1 MMELLPVLMFVCLF
15 VLIFCGV
22 QVALALMVSG
32 FVFGLI
38 EFDFNLRPILF
49 QFTQKIDETASNF
62 VLAAVP
68 LFVFMGAV
76 LERSGIAEQLFRAVQ
91 LWTGRLPGGLAVGT
105 ILMSIIFAASTG
117 VVGATEA
124 VIGLL
129 AIPPMLRQG
138 YDKSL
143 ISGTICAG
151 GSLGTI
157 IPPSVVVIILG
168 PVADVSIGDLMV
180 GMIVPGSILALLYL
194 IYVVGVAVVQPHKAP
209 RPDPSLADSMPLID
223 KLWITLK
230 ALIPPLLMICAV
242 LGTIIAGVAAPT
254 EAAAIGA
261 VAAVVLA
268 GFYRTL
274 NLTML
279 KDAGW
284 RTLIVTAMIMF
295 VLLGGSMFTVAF
307 GSVGGITQLRGVL
320 GDLDV
325 SPAVMLAIFL
335 GIVFVAGFFLEWI
348 SIILIFIPIFMPF
361 VRDAGFDPVW
371 FCMLILLI
379 VQTSYLTP
387 PLAPA
392 IFYLRGIAP
401 PEMTLTDMY
410 RGVVP
415 FLVLQAICL
424 AIMAAFPGLATWL
437 PGVLLGF

>member
-1 MMELLPVLMFVCLF
+1 MMDLLPILMFVCLF
-15 VLIFCGV
+15 LLIFSGV
-22 QVALALMVSG
+22 QVAFALMVSG

-38 EFDFNLRPILF
+38 QFDFNLRPILF

-68 LFVFMGAV
+68 LFVFMGAI
-76 LERSGIAEQLFRAVQ
+76 LERSGIAERLFHAVQ

-105 ILMSIIFAASTG
+105 ILMCIVFAASTG

-157 IPPSVVVIILG
+157 IPPSVVVVILG
-168 PVADVSIGDLMV
+168 PIADVSIGDLMV
-180 GMIVPGSILALLYL
+180 GMIVPGVILAALYL
-194 IYVVGVAVVQPHKAP
+194 TYVVGIAIVQPHKAP
-209 RPDPSLADSMPLID
+209 RPDASEIDAIPLSR
-223 KLWITLK
+223 KLQITVT
-230 ALIPPLLMICAV
+230 ALVPPLLMITAV
-242 LGTIIAGVAAPT
+242 LGTIIAGIAAPT

-261 VAAVVLA
+261 MAALVLA
-268 GFYRTL
+268 ASYGAL
-274 NLTML
+274 DWAML
-279 KDAGW
+279 RAASW

-320 GDLDV
+320 GELDV
-325 SPAVMLAIFL
+325 SPAMMLAIFL
-335 GIVFVAGFFLEWI
+335 AIVFVAGFFLEWI
-348 SIILIFIPIFMPF
+348 SIILIFVPIFMPF

-392 IFYLRGIAP
+392 IFYLKGIAP
-401 PEMTLTDMY
+401 PELRLPDMY

-415 FLVLQAICL
+415 FLAMQAICL
-424 AIMAAFPGLATWL
+424 LILVAFPGLATWL
-437 PGVLLGF
+437 PRVLLGF

>member
-1 MMELLPVLMFVCLF
+1 MTEMLPLLMFGCLF
-15 VLIFCGV
+15 LLIFSGV
-22 QVALALMVSG
+22 QVAFALMVSG

-76 LERSGIAEQLFRAVQ
+76 LERSGIAQQLFKAVQ

-129 AIPPMLRQG
+129 AIPPMMREG

-168 PVADVSIGDLMV
+168 PVANVSIGDLMV
-180 GMIVPGSILALLYL
+180 GMIVPGTILALLYL
-194 IYVVGVAVVQPHKAP
+194 AYVVGVAIVMPHKAP
-209 RPDPSLADSMPLID
+209 RTDPAHLAAIPMSERLA
-223 KLWITLK
+223 ITAK
-230 ALIPPLLMICAV
+230 ALFPPLLMIVAV

-261 VAAVVLA
+261 LASVLLAA
-268 GFYRTL
+268 GYRTL
-274 NLTML
+274 SMNML
-279 KDAGW
+279 RDAAW

-307 GSVGGITQLRGVL
+307 GSVGGITQLRSVL
-320 GDLDV
+320 GEMDV
-325 SPAVMLAIFL
+325 SPTMMLAIFL
-335 GIVFVAGFFLEWI
+335 GIIFIAGFFLEWI

-361 VRDAGFDPVW
+361 VRDAGYDPVW
-371 FCMLILLI
+371 FCMLILLM

-401 PEMTLTDMY
+401 PEMTLVDMY
-410 RGVVP
+410 KGVVP
-415 FLVLQAICL
+415 FIGLQAVCL
-424 AIMAAFPGLATWL
+424 AIIAGFPGLSTWL
-437 PGVLLGF
+437 PSLLLGF

>member
-1 MMELLPVLMFVCLF
+1 MTELLPILMFACLF
-15 VLIFCGV
+15 LLIFSGV
-22 QVALALMVSG
+22 QVAFALMVSG

-38 EFDFNLRPILF
+38 EFNFNLRPILF

-68 LFVFMGAV
+68 LFVFMGAI
-76 LERSGIAEQLFRAVQ
+76 LERSGIAERLFHAVQ

-105 ILMSIIFAASTG
+105 IVMCIVFAASTG

-157 IPPSVVVIILG
+157 IPPSVVVVILG
-168 PVADVSIGDLMV
+168 PIADVSIGDLMV
-180 GMIVPGSILALLYL
+180 GMIVPGAILAALYL
-194 IYVVGVAVVQPHKAP
+194 TYVVGIAIVQPHKAP
-209 RPDPSLADSMPLID
+209 RPDVSEIDAMPLSQ
-223 KLWITLK
+223 KLRITAT
-230 ALIPPLLMICAV
+230 ALVPPLLMIAAV
-242 LGTIIAGVAAPT
+242 LGTIIAGIAAPT

-261 VAAVVLA
+261 TAALVLA
-268 GFYRTL
+268 ASYGAL
-274 NLTML
+274 DWAML
-279 KDAGW
+279 RAASW

-325 SPAVMLAIFL
+325 SPAIMLAIFL
-335 GIVFVAGFFLEWI
+335 AIVFVAGFFLEWI
-348 SIILIFIPIFMPF
+348 SIILIFVPIFMPF

-392 IFYLRGIAP
+392 IFYLKGIAP
-401 PEMTLTDMY
+401 PELRLPDMY

-415 FLVLQAICL
+415 FLAMQAICL
-424 AIMAAFPGLATWL
+424 LILVAFPGLATWL
-437 PGVLLGF
+437 PRVLLGF